1 MMINLKNN
9 ILPNL
14 MFMLAVVVVPLCLMA
29 VASIGVRE
37 ELLTILGV

>member
-1 MMINLKNN
+1 MVNLKNN

-14 MFMLAVVVVPLCLMA
+14 IFMLAVIVVPVCFML

-37 ELLTILGV
+37 ELLTIIGV